1 MSILSPSRL
10 LAVYVAVSTFA
21 ALLVVASASA
31 GETPCSDN
39 GKLSRPGVFSMAGS
53 MTSARS
59 LHTATLLSDGRV
71 LVVGGVGAGVESP
84 AVLGTAELYF
94 PKSNK
99 FKATTSMSTPRLAAA
114 AVRLRD
120 GRVLVVGGENSSYLG
135 INTAEVYNPKTARWT
150 LTSPMNYRRLNP
162 TATLLK
168 NGKVLI
174 VGGYSVNSFCCAL
187 SSAEIFDPATGT
199 FSTTGFMAV
208 GRRNHTATR
217 LKDGRVLVAGG
228 YNGLNGNADGSGN
241 VNSPEIY
248 DPVTGTFDSTGDMSS
263 VRRFPTANILSNGRV
278 LITGGYGG
286 NNAALSSA
294 DSYKART
301 GVFESEGSMHTP
313 RGRHTATL
321 LLNGEVLIVG
331 GYDGAGTAFSSAE
344 LYNPS
349 TGRFSPTGSMAEARW
364 RHAETRL
371 LNGNVLI
378 TGGSDGTT
386 SVASTELYSLTVR
399 TRDPGL
405 AEKCD

>member
-1 MSILSPSRL
+1 
-10 LAVYVAVSTFA
+10 
-21 ALLVVASASA
+21 
-31 GETPCSDN
+31 
-39 GKLSRPGVFSMAGS
+39 

-84 AVLGTAELYF
+84 AVLGTAELYS

-150 LTSPMNYRRLNP
+150 LTSPMNYRRLNA